1 MKGSC
6 LKKTEDLDSIDRCAF
21 ERCMASHDIFS
32 EKSKVTAPFSKCNG
46 FHKGSRKEIQRPYE
60 GFRERIEQRMET
72 CCTFVIY
79 IGKKVGVFYGKVS
92 YRVKGNK
99 ISDRLLMYRLK
110 MVLYMSECNS
120 RHIARDTM
128 RDMRDKGF
136 IFFNFIKG

>member
-1 MKGSC
+1 
-6 LKKTEDLDSIDRCAF
+6 
-21 ERCMASHDIFS
+21 
-32 EKSKVTAPFSKCNG
+32 
-46 FHKGSRKEIQRPYE
+46 
-60 GFRERIEQRMET
+60 MET
-72 CCTFVIY
+72 CCTIVIY